1 MRDKLLEE
9 FPVLTEKIL
18 KRVFSD
24 KEETHVLKCSNGTTL
39 YVAGEKPPSFFD
51 DGFGNLY
58 PTLFTLWKIP
68 NMMEELVTHGPV
80 SKFLLPRDRSAG
92 ADMMLPGVI
101 VPEGGLGAVHVGQKR
116 CMRVEGNDMP
126 FAVGKMLV
134 SDDDITAKGMK
145 GKGLAVLH
153 VYNDSLWAY
162 GGRRVPNDGFGADE
176 IKPATTEERASGQAE
191 PIDLEEAE
199 AEEEEDD
206 EAEAEGGE
214 RASGQAEPLLEMPPD
229 ELIEYCFF
237 AALKSSC
244 TDEELPITADR
255 FYSHHMQPARP
266 AGHGLLEAKKTSF
279 KQIGKFIKHMHKQK
293 LVVVRASVC
302 VCVCACVHM
311 GVAAPSCKPPSKP
324 QPQPQPQ
331 SQPLPCP
338 ISAPHPQ
345 SPPPARTHEQV
356 REVKNEIKILS
367 VDRES
372 SKYLM
377 FSAKGGAST
386 KQSKETEAAGGSV
399 GPNTVNTME
408 EVVRLRSKPPVITEM
423 WQPNSYTKVCACHAH
438 AHAHAHAHTTCNM
451 QHATCTCT

>member
-9 FPVLTEKIL
+9 FPVLTKKSL

-24 KEETHVLKCSNGTTL
+24 KEETHVLKCSNGTML

-68 NMMEELVTHGPV
+68 NMMEELMTHGPV

-134 SDDDITAKGMK
+134 SDADIAAKGMK
-145 GKGLAVLH
+145 GKGMAVLH

-176 IKPATTEERASGQAE
+176 IKPATTDERPSGQAE

-199 AEEEEDD
+199 AEEEEED
-206 EAEAEGGE
+206 EADAEGGE

-266 AGHGLLEAKKTSF
+266 AGHALLEAKKTSF
-279 KQIGKFIKHMHKQK
+279 KQIGKFIKQMHKLK
-293 LVVVRASVC
+293 YVVVRACVRVCVRACVC
-302 VCVCACVHM
+302 VCVHT
-311 GVAAPSCKPPSKP
+311 GVAAPALNPSLSPSPSPSPTPPSSTP
-324 QPQPQPQ
+324 
-331 SQPLPCP
+331 S
-338 ISAPHPQ
+338 PHPRAG
-345 SPPPARTHEQV
+345 ARGQERDQDPLRRPGEQ
-356 REVKNEIKILS
+356 
-367 VDRES
+367 
-372 SKYLM
+372 
-377 FSAKGGAST
+377 
-386 KQSKETEAAGGSV
+386 
-399 GPNTVNTME
+399 
-408 EVVRLRSKPPVITEM
+408 
-423 WQPNSYTKVCACHAH
+423 
-438 AHAHAHAHTTCNM
+438 
-451 QHATCTCT
+451 